1 MEREI
6 FVVTGY
12 GQGHLQ
18 PCMEL
23 CKNFSSRNYH
33 TTLVIPSI
41 LVSAIPPSFTQYPR
55 TRTTQITSS
64 GRPMPP
70 SDPLSQQAAK
80 DLEANLASRSE
91 NPDFPAPL
99 CAIVDFQVGWTKAIF
114 WKFNIPVVSLFTFG
128 ACAAAMEWA
137 AWKLDATDIKPGE
150 TRLIPGLPEEM
161 ALTYSDVR
169 RKSSVPSRG
178 GRGGPPKPG
187 DKPPW
192 VPEIE
197 GSIALMFNTCDDLD
211 GLFIKYMADQIG
223 IPAWGVGPLLP
234 EQHWKST
241 SSLVRHCEI
250 REQKRQ
256 SSCSEEEVI
265 QWLDSKP
272 RGSVLYV
279 AFGSEVGP
287 TREEYRELAGALEES
302 TGPFIWVV
310 QPGSEEYIPHD
321 LDNRV
326 SNRGL
331 IIHAWAPQALILNHI
346 STGGFLSHC
355 GWNST
360 MEAIVHGVPF
370 LAWPIRGDQYFNA
383 KLVVNY
389 IKVGLRVTD
398 DLSETVKKGDIAEGI
413 ERLMS
418 DEEMKT
424 RAAILQVKFEQ
435 GFPASSVAA
444 LNAFSDFISRKVT

>member
-1 MEREI
+1 
-6 FVVTGY
+6 
-12 GQGHLQ
+12 
-18 PCMEL
+18 
-23 CKNFSSRNYH
+23 
-33 TTLVIPSI
+33 
-41 LVSAIPPSFTQYPR
+41 
-55 TRTTQITSS
+55 
-64 GRPMPP
+64 
-70 SDPLSQQAAK
+70 
-80 DLEANLASRSE
+80 
-91 NPDFPAPL
+91 
-99 CAIVDFQVGWTKAIF
+99 
-114 WKFNIPVVSLFTFG
+114 
-128 ACAAAMEWA
+128 
-137 AWKLDATDIKPGE
+137 
-150 TRLIPGLPEEM
+150 
-161 ALTYSDVR
+161 
-169 RKSSVPSRG
+169 
-178 GRGGPPKPG
+178 
-187 DKPPW
+187 
-192 VPEIE
+192 
-197 GSIALMFNTCDDLD
+197 MFNTCDDLD

-223 IPAWGVGPLLP
+223 IPAWGVGLLLP

-250 REQKRQ
+250 TEQKRQ

-302 TGPFIWVV
+302 PGPFIWVV
-310 QPGSEEYIPHD
+310 QPGSEEYMPHD

-398 DLSETVKKGDIAEGI
+398 DLSETVKKGDVAEGI